1 MSSQSLRIIHTVSS
15 LQGGGME
22 QFVLRL
28 AEAQVKQGHQAS
40 IVSLNDGPLLEI
52 VRQKELPLTL
62 LKHRTMLGRIT
73 HCAAHFALK
82 APDIVHCHN
91 PTSLRYATIG
101 KLVSGGRLIFT
112 DHAQTKGIVRK
123 GSAFEWKQ
131 VNAYVAVSQ
140 ETATHAGDIGYHGP
154 TEAIHNGVEF
164 APAQRSRDIVR
175 AELNLGQQVVLINV
189 ASFYPV
195 KAQDVLVRAAALLKS
210 RGISVV
216 TLFLGD
222 GVERE
227 RVETLA
233 RESGLNQADV
243 RFLGFRNDV
252 ADLLAASDIF
262 VLPSR
267 AEGLPMSILEAMSHR
282 LPVVCTP
289 VGGNPE
295 LVFDGEH
302 GRLVPVDDPSALAEA
317 LAALVSDP
325 LLRQRQGEAG
335 CKRVS
340 LDFSFERT
348 SQLYERIYRRV
359 LAGT

>member
-1 MSSQSLRIIHTVSS
+1 
-15 LQGGGME
+15 ME

-28 AEAQVKQGHQAS
+28 AEAQVKQGHRAS
-40 IVSLNDGPLLEI
+40 IVALGTGPLQDIAKAKGLSVTVI
-52 VRQKELPLTL
+52 D
-62 LKHRTMLGRIT
+62 HRHMAARIA

-91 PTSLRYATIG
+91 PTSLRYATVG
-101 KLVSGGRLIFT
+101 KLASRSRLVFT

-123 GSAFEWKQ
+123 GSPFEWRQ
-131 VNAYVAVSQ
+131 VHAYVAVSA

-154 TEAIHNGVEF
+154 THVVHNGVEF
-164 APAQRSRDIVR
+164 APAQKTRDAVR
-175 AELNLGQQVVLINV
+175 ASLGFEQRVVLINV

-195 KAQDVLVRAAALLKS
+195 KAQEVLVKAAALLKS
-210 RGISVV
+210 RGLPVV

-222 GVERE
+222 GVERSN
-227 RVETLA
+227 VEALA
-233 RESGLNQADV
+233 RDSGLGSDDV

-252 ADLLAASDIF
+252 PDLLAAADIF

-282 LPVVCTP
+282 LPVACTP

-302 GRLVPVDDPSALAEA
+302 GRLVPVDDPQALADA
-317 LAALVSDP
+317 LAPMVSDP
-325 LLRQRQGEAG
+325 ELRQRQGEAG
-335 CKRVS
+335 YRRVTN
-340 LDFSFERT
+340 DFSFERT
-348 SQLYERIYRRV
+348 SLLYENIYRNT
-359 LAGT
+359 LGKA